1 MRIQLM
7 LLMSQRDGG
16 FAVPPDTDV
25 TLTCQADRNSRFR
38 DGTFPAA
45 AS

>member
-1 MRIQLM
+1 MRIHLM
-7 LLMSQRDGG
+7 LLTSQRDAG

-25 TLTCQADRNSRFR
+25 TPTCQADRNSRFR
-38 DGTFPAA
+38 DGTFLAA